1 MTIEAQLHLTRDD
14 FTLDATFCVP
24 SHGITALFGPS
35 GCGKTTLLRT
45 IAGLEKEARGR
56 FVIGDTVWQDETH
69 CLPTHQRELGY
80 VFQEASLFEHLSVQ
94 QNLEYGFKRLPK
106 EKQHF
111 DFDHAVTL
119 LDLAALL
126 PRQPARLSGGERQ
139 RVAIARAL
147 LSSPQLL
154 LMDEPLAALDQ
165 QRKQEILPFFAR
177 LHNELDIPILY
188 VSHATDEV
196 ARLADYLVLLN
207 DGRVHASGP
216 IAEMLTCAD
225 LPLAHDHDAAAII
238 DATVS
243 GHETPFNLA
252 QLTFPGGQFSVPYA
266 GLSNGLPV
274 GQNVRLRVL
283 ARDVS
288 LTLEQQ
294 TGTSILNIVPVTI
307 TALSEENT
315 LQSPAQLLV
324 QLDANGV
331 PLLARI
337 TRKSAAALALKPG
350 KPVFAQIKAIA
361 LLG

>member
-56 FVIGDTVWQDETH
+56 FVIGDTVWQDEAR
-69 CLPTHQRELGY
+69 CLPTYQRELGY
-80 VFQEASLFEHLSVQ
+80 VFQEASLFEHLSVR

-106 EKQHF
+106 KKQRF
-111 DFDHAVTL
+111 DLDQAVTL
-119 LDLAALL
+119 LDLTALL

-147 LSSPQLL
+147 LSNPQLL

-177 LHNELDIPILY
+177 LHSELDIPILY

-196 ARLADYLVLLN
+196 ARLADYLLLLN
-207 DGRVHASGP
+207 DGRVQASGP
-216 IAEMLTCAD
+216 IADMLTRAD

-243 GHETPFNLA
+243 GHETQFSLA
-252 QLTFPGGQFSVPYA
+252 RLTFPGGQFSVPYA
-266 GLSNGLPV
+266 GRSNGLPV
-274 GQNVRLRVL
+274 GQRVRLRVL

-294 TGTSILNIVPVTI
+294 TGTSILNIVPVTV
-307 TALSEENT
+307 TALDEENT
-315 LQSPAQLLV
+315 PQSRAQLLA

-337 TRKSAAALALKPG
+337 TRKSAVALALEPG

-361 LLG
+361 LLD

>member
-1 MTIEAQLHLTRDD
+1 MTIEAQLHLQRDD

-35 GCGKTTLLRT
+35 GCGKTTLLRA
-45 IAGLEKEARGR
+45 IAGLEKETQGR
-56 FVIGDTVWQDETH
+56 FIIGDTVWQDETH
-69 CLPTHQRELGY
+69 CLPAHQRELGY
-80 VFQEASLFEHLSVQ
+80 VFQEASLFEHLSVR
-94 QNLEYGFKRLPK
+94 QNLEYGLKRLPA
-106 EKQHF
+106 EKQRF
-111 DFDHAVTL
+111 DFDQAVTL
-119 LDLAALL
+119 LDLATLL

-165 QRKQEILPFFAR
+165 QRKREILPFFAR

-188 VSHATDEV
+188 VSHAADEV
-196 ARLADYLVLLN
+196 ARLADHLVLLN
-207 DGRVHASGP
+207 GGRVQASGP
-216 IAEMLTCAD
+216 IAEMLTRAD
-225 LPLAHDHDAAAII
+225 LPLAHDYDAAAII
-238 DATVS
+238 EASVS
-243 GHETPFNLA
+243 GHDTQFNLT
-252 QLTFPGGQFSVPYA
+252 QLTFPGGQLSVPRS
-266 GLSNGLPV
+266 GSGNGLPV
-274 GQNVRLRVL
+274 GQTVRLRVL

-288 LTLEQQ
+288 LTLKQQ

-307 TALSEENT
+307 TALNAENAR
-315 LQSPAQLLV
+315 QSNAQLLV

-337 TRKSAAALALKPG
+337 TRKSATALALEPG

-361 LLG
+361 LLD